1 MEMSYSPSWTLISRA
16 RNVAVHQNVVF
27 VPSWIPVFYGN
38 PKICSKRSSSSKVP
52 AVRTCKPTWSSRMRN
67 VVAKAVEGNDDEAVE
82 GNDGEI
88 SKGSSWQTLPAGTE
102 EILEHLVSSLFG
114 MALCDF
120 RAKI

>member
-1 MEMSYSPSWTLISRA
+1 
-16 RNVAVHQNVVF
+16 
-27 VPSWIPVFYGN
+27 
-38 PKICSKRSSSSKVP
+38 
-52 AVRTCKPTWSSRMRN
+52 MRN

>member
-1 MEMSYSPSWTLISRA
+1 M
-16 RNVAVHQNVVF
+16 AVHQNVVF

-38 PKICSKRSSSSKVP
+38 PKICSKRSSSSFKDP
-52 AVRTCKPTWSSRMRN
+52 AVRTCKPTWSSKMRN
-67 VVAKAVEGNDDEAVE
+67 VVAKAVEGNNDEE
-82 GNDGEI
+82 MGDGES
-88 SKGSSWQTLPAGTE
+88 SKGSSWQTLPPGTE